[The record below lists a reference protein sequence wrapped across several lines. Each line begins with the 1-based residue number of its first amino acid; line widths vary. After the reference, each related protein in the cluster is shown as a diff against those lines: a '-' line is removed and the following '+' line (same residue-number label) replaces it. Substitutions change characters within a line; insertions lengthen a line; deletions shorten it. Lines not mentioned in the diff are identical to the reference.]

1 MSIVDNVE
9 HWGSIENRPIG
20 NFNFMLRVEGVFD
33 LPCKAVHSFTK
44 ENEYD
49 YVQEG
54 GLNDYVHMLR
64 KQITKP
70 FTFTVERYA
79 MVDEG
84 SYNPLQE
91 GADLILPLL
100 LFVAPQAG
108 VFSRVRRA
116 YVFTGCTVMSR
127 EYGELDA
134 EKSGLL
140 TEKTT
145 IGYRELIV
153 VSIPEEWQS
162 IPQWKFDGKKPQGG
176 GTRSARTY
184 YSAIKDDLVD
194 GSGKGKQIDQSD
206 PAIPPENM
214 RLWRFK
220 GGLTEKDSTV
230 YTQLTNGKNAS
241 AEEGRFFGPSARYMN
256 SNSTTASS
264 GNDPSQPPQDT
275 PIPGENMRYWD
286 FPNGKNYTTSP
297 SDRKSGA
304 VNGTSARHNN
314 DSLETGARSDLN
326 IESKDMRYWTF
337 PGGETESQQG
347 DNRESIINKASG
359 YREPPLSERNLK
371 GSAKEN
377 IYTTPMDPKDMRYWT
392 MPGDKNPEI
401 EQQVAQYTNKAK
413 TPVSGRTMQQSAKK
427 DTYSSKPG
435 NPRKW
440 EISDKD
446 FQGKGGSVPKDENST
461 MPEKP
466 RKWEFE
472 GKEVAGKGGSVPED
486 KISTKPDSPRKWTFD
501 KKKSGTYK
509 GKNQSAVTDKNS
521 SKPEKPRKWEFTGKE
536 FAGKGGSVPEDVN
549 SSKPEKPRKWEFD
562 KTNFAGK
569 GASVPKDELS
579 SKPKNPRKWEF
590 DEQNYAGEGRSVP
603 EDRLSTMPDEPRKWE
618 FNGKEFGGKGSSVP
632 KNEYSSMPED
642 PRKWEFDEK
651 DYKGKGASVPEDK
664 LSSKAQVR
672 KWSFSGKKSQ
682 GGGTRSALTMDT
694 INKRKENK

>member
-108 VFSRVRRA
+108 VFSKVRRA

-153 VSIPEEWQS
+153 VSMPEEFFNFSKWE
-162 IPQWKFDGKKPQGG
+162 FDGKKPQGG
-176 GTRSARTY
+176 GSRSARTY
-184 YSAIKDDLVD
+184 YSAISDDLVD
-194 GSGKGKQIDQSD
+194 GSGKGKQIDKSD

-220 GGLTEKDSTV
+220 GGLTEKDATIP
-230 YTQLTNGKNAS
+230 TQATNGKEAS
-241 AEEGRFFGPSARYMN
+241 SSGRIYGPSARYMN
-256 SNSTTASS
+256 GNSAMGSS
-264 GNDPSQPPQDT
+264 DTEPGQPPRDI
-275 PIPGENMRYWD
+275 PIPPENMRYWD
-286 FPNGKNYTTSP
+286 FPGGKHMTTST
-297 SDRKSGA
+297 SDRDSKS

-314 DSLETGARSDLN
+314 TSTEAGAKSDLN
-326 IESKDMRYWTF
+326 IDSKDMRYWMF
-337 PGGETESQQG
+337 PGGETERHKG

-359 YREPPLSERNLK
+359 YVEPALSDRMLS
-371 GSAKEN
+371 GSAKGN
-377 IYTTPMDPKDMRYWT
+377 IYTTPMEPKDMRYWT

-401 EQQVAQYTNKAK
+401 EQQVAQYTNKKK
-413 TPVSGRTMQQSAKK
+413 TPVSGRSKQQSAKK
-427 DTYSSKPG
+427 DTYSSMPG
-435 NPRKW
+435 KPRKW

-446 FQGKGGSVPKDENST
+446 FQGKGGSVLKDENSS

-466 RKWEFE
+466 RKWEISGDNF
-472 GKEVAGKGGSVPED
+472 AGAGGSVPED
-486 KISTKPDSPRKWTFD
+486 KNSSMPDSPRKWTFD
-501 KKKSGTYK
+501 KKSSGSYK
-509 GKNQSAVTDKNS
+509 GKNQSAVEDKNS
-521 SKPEKPRKWEFTGKE
+521 SKPDKPRKWEFTGKDYE
-536 FAGKGGSVPEDVN
+536 GKGGSVPEDVN
-549 SSKPEKPRKWEFD
+549 SSKPDKSRKWEFD
-562 KTNFAGK
+562 KTDYAGK

-579 SKPKNPRKWEF
+579 SMPK
-590 DEQNYAGEGRSVP
+590 
-603 EDRLSTMPDEPRKWE
+603 
-618 FNGKEFGGKGSSVP
+618 
-632 KNEYSSMPED
+632 D

-651 DYKGKGASVPEDK
+651 DFAGKGGSVPEDK
-664 LSSKAQVR
+664 LSSKAEVR

-682 GGGTRSALTMDT
+682 GSGTRSALTMDT